1 MYNPAGQRKSMNSNG
16 QVRTYVY
23 VHQNFVLWNFPAI
36 QYACLIIALTMHAY
50 WSLMCLNAT
59 NTYILLYSVAG
70 CVGNIIF
77 LLLIM
82 VMMVGVEQG
91 VRQVWVMS
99 LWLFNLFMDTIV
111 REARRSL
118 MGEWN
123 WKKQQCS
130 TALICWW
137 SDAHNREGWGC
148 GENLRM
154 PDEVMD
160 WWRRQINWKK
170 KKVLTVK
177 WCGST
182 CDMLEEVKTCN

>member
-1 MYNPAGQRKSMNSNG
+1 
-16 QVRTYVY
+16 
-23 VHQNFVLWNFPAI
+23 
-36 QYACLIIALTMHAY
+36 
-50 WSLMCLNAT
+50 MCLNAT

-118 MGEWN
+118 MGE
-123 WKKQQCS
+123 
-130 TALICWW
+130 
-137 SDAHNREGWGC
+137 
-148 GENLRM
+148 
-154 PDEVMD
+154 
-160 WWRRQINWKK
+160 
-170 KKVLTVK
+170 
-177 WCGST
+177 
-182 CDMLEEVKTCN
+182 